1 VRFAAIL
8 FVLLSLAGCKRSI
21 ETKEAVRQGVL
32 DAVASRVNLSS
43 MDVDVTTV
51 NFKGD
56 TAEATVDFRP
66 KGAAP
71 GSGIQMK
78 YTLEDKG
85 GKWVVKGRSDKS
97 GGAPHGGAPHGT
109 TTLPGM
115 PGAGEMPPGHPTAPS
130 GAPPGAETRK

>member
-1 VRFAAIL
+1 MRFAAIL

-78 YTLEDKG
+78 YTLEEKG

-97 GGAPHGGAPHGT
+97 GGTPHGT
-109 TTLPGM
+109 TTMPGM
-115 PGAGEMPPGHPTAPS
+115 PGAGDMPPGHPTAP
-130 GAPPGAETRK
+130 GGVPPGAETRK